1 MTQATARSRS
11 AIAAHPVISAAIA
24 ILVAADIFF
33 SVYTPL
39 YARLTPKLGDFPFF
53 YWYLLIF
60 MPITSV
66 ALWLASLLQRRLGPP
81 DKGIAGIESEDAL

>member
-1 MTQATARSRS
+1 MTQASTRRRG
-11 AIAAHPVISAAIA
+11 AIAAHPVTSGAIA

-33 SVYTPL
+33 ALYTPI

-60 MPITSV
+60 MPITSL
-66 ALWLASLLQRRLGPP
+66 ALWLASLLQKRLGAP
-81 DKGIAGIESEDAL
+81 GGEGEDGR